1 MSKNVYIVS
10 AARTAVG
17 KAIKGTLRSYRPED
31 LGANAIKE
39 VLSRVAGKFPAADVD
54 DVIMGCAMPEGT
66 QGMNISRM
74 CMFLAGMPY
83 TVPAFT
89 VNRFC
94 SSGLQ
99 AIALG
104 AQAIAAGYSEVILA
118 GGVESMSTVP
128 MGGYNLLPHPGLIV
142 DYPAAYTG
150 MGITAEIVADKYGV
164 TRLMQDE
171 FAVKS
176 NVKAAAA
183 IKAGKFKDEIVP
195 LQVYDY
201 EKGAMVTFDTDE
213 GPRADTTLEGLSKLK
228 PAFKTTG
235 SVTAGSSS
243 QVSDGGAAVLLM
255 SEEAVKKYD
264 LAPLARFVGFQV
276 AGVPPEIMGIGPSE
290 AIPKLFKKHGIG
302 DKDVS
307 FYELNEAFAAQAI
320 ACLNLLSQ
328 SVGLDASKVNP
339 NGGAIA
345 LGHPRGCTG
354 AKLAVQTIYELKRT
368 GGKYGVISMCI
379 GGGMG
384 GAGLIERV

>member
-104 AQAIAAGYSEVILA
+104 AQAIASGYSEVILA

-345 LGHPRGCTG
+345 LGHPLGCTG

>member
-104 AQAIAAGYSEVILA
+104 AQAIASGYSDVILA

-128 MGGYNLLPHPGLIV
+128 MGGYNLLPHPGMIV

-213 GPRADTTLEGLSKLK
+213 GPRGDTTIEGLSKLK

-264 LAPLARFVGFQV
+264 LAPLARFVGHCR
-276 AGVPPEIMGIGPSE
+276 E
-290 AIPKLFKKHGIG
+290 
-302 DKDVS
+302 
-307 FYELNEAFAAQAI
+307 
-320 ACLNLLSQ
+320 
-328 SVGLDASKVNP
+328 
-339 NGGAIA
+339 
-345 LGHPRGCTG
+345 
-354 AKLAVQTIYELKRT
+354 
-368 GGKYGVISMCI
+368 GVIRCF
-379 GGGMG
+379 
-384 GAGLIERV
+384 

>member
-104 AQAIAAGYSEVILA
+104 AQAIASGYSEVILA

-150 MGITAEIVADKYGV
+150 MGITAEIVAEKYGV

-213 GPRADTTLEGLSKLK
+213 GPRADTTIEGLSKLK

-320 ACLNLLSQ
+320 ACVNLLAT

-345 LGHPRGCTG
+345 LGHPLGCTG
-354 AKLAVQTIYELKRT
+354 AKLAVQTIYELKRR
-368 GGKYGVISMCI
+368 GDKYGVISMCI